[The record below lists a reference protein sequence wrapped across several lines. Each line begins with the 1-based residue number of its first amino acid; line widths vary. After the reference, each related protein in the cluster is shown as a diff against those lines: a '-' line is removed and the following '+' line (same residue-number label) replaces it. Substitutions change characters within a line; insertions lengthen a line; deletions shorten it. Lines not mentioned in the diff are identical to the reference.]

1 MNKTTK
7 WLVLILLSVLQTVSQ
22 QAWGQTT
29 KQTLFHTDNS
39 SVYRIPS
46 IVRLPNG
53 NLWAMCDLRYGQS
66 GWDLGG
72 RTGNDPHR
80 IDIVGKLSTTNGASW
95 GNQQDIAK
103 GDDNANVN
111 DGENGYNYAHGDASS
126 VVDRESGKIL
136 VMSASGLYGT
146 GHKDSPI
153 IQVGR
158 SISADGGNTWSIS
171 NITSKLYNTTAD
183 QRYFFSSGRMIQSTL
198 VKKDKYY
205 RIYAAVNLC
214 VAGSCVI
221 YSDDFGE
228 TWSYLGDKNATA
240 PSGDECKVE
249 ELPNGN
255 ILLSCRS
262 ESYAM
267 PGRYFNLFTFTDKE
281 KATGSWGTV
290 QKSGFSNTSG
300 QTYISGCNGE
310 ILLVPA
316 KRKSD
321 NKQVY
326 VLLQSGPMSNSR
338 QNVGIYYKV
347 LENAADYDNSSDFV
361 SGWSKYQISSTTSA
375 YSTMVLNKN
384 GDVAFFFEENNQPP
398 KNGGEA
404 YDMQFMTL
412 PLSTITGGAYTYSPN
427 KRAGGYHV
435 TSEPTPYPVELA
447 TPTFSLDA
455 SKTYTSAQQVEI
467 TSTDADVTFYYT
479 TDGTEPT
486 TSSTKYTSAIT
497 VDHDMTLKAIAV
509 RNDDNDYV
517 SQVATATYKVQIP
530 DVLLPAAPTFSVA
543 SGTYTSELQVE
554 LKAESESYTI
564 YYTTNGTEPSTS
576 STKYEGPITVSKS
589 MVIKAIAVDGEGN
602 MSQVSSAEYSIVAP
616 SEVTKIGTTISL
628 DYGSSHRLFSSK
640 ASGTDADK
648 QTFGFLRHDVAH
660 VQIITSNSSPL
671 STGGDEVFNENDNS
685 MLFEKDT
692 HYLSFNTSPYHTRY
706 VYAQVVAPK
715 GYRIMRYQMEFDT
728 DNSTSGSSV
737 MQYTY
742 DSDGNLV
749 EGTPKKVSDG
759 SWDQTLAN
767 GSNVLFFR
775 FDATALSSKVVV
787 KSLHITY
794 AIDQPITGQLPADD
808 GSLDLHTGLLDLGTF
823 SSNKNSYSNANG
835 GNGYWS
841 FSSSAVTDQQPATL
855 VNSEG
860 KEQTETYKVDNE
872 QYLVVAANGDY
883 YLEAPKKFRITG
895 ATLQFL
901 RHTSEYTT
909 STTYQDVTTI
919 TDGDYII
926 TDGKGHYLNLNNGKL
941 ENGTSASDATMWTV
955 ANSGT
960 GHSHGYQYTI
970 YSNGYYIVWNSNGL
984 DAATSSTGGNWFW
997 DNNSFNGSSTG
1008 TTGYIGYDNGWKLG
1022 TVNYKSKLQKK
1033 VSATTA
1039 TRPASD
1045 FTATVWNRDNSAV
1058 ATNGE
1063 AKLTTANATATVT
1076 VDDYNND
1083 AIHFNI
1089 DGLAN
1094 GSAAL
1099 YKVNL
1104 KFLPLNPEVQTLQV
1118 AAKYNDGVIGSNEVT
1133 STNYTFHNGEA
1144 VRVLVPKDATSPYTI
1159 VFRKAENEEK
1169 SLWYTD
1175 GVNNNDLSST
1185 GGYSNFTLVGSSAY
1199 DGDKGIDFTA
1209 TSFPDARVNADVAGT
1224 KDLLATNI
1232 QDVVDGKA
1240 SKLEDKEYKKGDGGL
1255 QAVSL
1260 KNGEE
1265 QTVYVY
1271 AADMPTWNILP
1282 SAISAGKHHIDYR
1295 FYTIKVMPVVENEK
1309 PAVTFTPIYT
1319 QTLKAAP
1326 HKTSSTLTTN
1336 GNGLDTEH
1344 TYVGVTVTS
1353 TTDDGNAPYGVL
1365 TNTEIIKA
1373 IKDQLAE
1380 NNYYGFGESDPL
1392 RGILYVDMSALNTVT
1407 GETTDGENKWDAFN
1421 AGTADNCL
1429 YFMPV
1434 GFTRNVENTI
1444 SKRQNGGYEAVGNI
1458 RVYDQQPF
1466 FTPYDFATGTRQAI
1480 YEREG
1485 TGNAGGNVNATVKN
1499 MTAVLPFSVQLTS
1512 DGHVKTATDATDNSV
1527 QFHDITGYGK
1537 VTAVSKDDPNHQAV
1551 TYAMVAEPVTSGK
1564 AEANKP
1570 YYVTSTTPG
1579 FTFNILGA
1587 QFEKTPGATSNS
1599 TDENLDRTKG
1609 NWTAIGTYAG
1619 TQCGA
1624 AENGKGL
1631 WYFSKDLFWNAARL
1645 TQTKHVNIRPFRAFY
1660 RTTDTTPA
1668 AQSEEKAKVVF
1679 DPTDITTTGIS
1690 DVNAQACGLTI
1701 LVGHGTMTLTA
1712 AAATSYATYTTGGQ
1726 LVARGTLAAGQSRTL
1741 AVPAGV
1747 YVVNN
1752 LKVVVR

>member
-29 KQTLFHTDNS
+29 KQTLFATTSDFTS
-39 SVYRIPS
+39 IYRIPS

-53 NLWAMCDLRYGQS
+53 NLWAMCDLR
-66 GWDLGG
+66 LGG
-72 RTGNDPHR
+72 SGSDIGGGYDTPHR
-80 IDIVGKLSTTNGASW
+80 IDVVGKLSTDNGATW
-95 GNQQDIAK
+95 GNQQYIAQGK
-103 GDDNANVN
+103 DNITDN
-111 DGENGYNYAHGDASS
+111 DENGYDYAHGDPAS
-126 VVDRESGKIL
+126 VVDRETGKIL
-136 VMSASGLYGT
+136 VMSASGRHGFFASKGKL
-146 GHKDSPI
+146 
-153 IQVGR
+153 QVAR
-158 SISADGGNTWSIS
+158 SLSTDGGNTWSIS
-171 NITSKLYNTTAD
+171 NITSNLY
-183 QRYFFSSGRMIQSTL
+183 QSGIERCFFSSGRIIQSTL
-198 VKKDKYY
+198 VKKGKYY
-205 RIYAAVNLC
+205 RLYSAVNVRPTC
-214 VAGSCVI
+214 CRVV

-228 TWSYLGDKNATA
+228 TWTYLPDVSATPA
-240 PSGDECKVE
+240 TVGSAYGDESKLE

-255 ILLSCRS
+255 LLLSCRNGGS
-262 ESYAM
+262 T
-267 PGRYFNLFTFTDKE
+267 GRIFNIFTFTDRDNAK
-281 KATGSWGTV
+281 GSWGTAILNN
-290 QKSGFSNTSG
+290 STI
-300 QTYISGCNGE
+300 TAADCDEE

-316 KRKSD
+316 KDKSG
-321 NKQVY
+321 NLVY
-326 VLLQSGPMSNSR
+326 VLLQSAAMSSTRN
-338 QNVGIYYKV
+338 NVGIYYKV
-347 LENAADYDNSSDFV
+347 L
-361 SGWSKYQISSTTSA
+361 STTSDYDQPSDFNSGWNA
-375 YSTMVLNKN
+375 YKISTTTSCYATMVLNKD
-384 GDVAFFFEENNQPP
+384 GDIAFLFEEDCV
-398 KNGGEA
+398 KHNGET
-404 YDMQFMTL
+404 YNIKFQTFS
-412 PLSTITGGAYTYSPN
+412 LSTITGGAYTYSPN
-427 KRAGGYHV
+427 TGGYHV
-435 TSEPTPYPVELA
+435 TSEPYNEKMILA
-447 TPTFSLDA
+447 PSAPTFSLDA
-455 SKTYTSAQQVEI
+455 SKTYTSAQQVAI
-467 TSTDADVTFYYT
+467 TSTDADVTIYYT
-479 TDGTEPT
+479 TDGTDPT
-486 TSSTKYTSAIT
+486 TSTTRKQYTSAIT
-497 VDHDMTLKAIAV
+497 IGEGETTLKAIAV

-517 SQVATATYKVQIP
+517 SRVATATYKVQIP

-543 SGTYTSELQVE
+543 SGTYANELQVE
-554 LKAESESYTI
+554 LKSATSDVTI
-564 YYTTNGTEPSTS
+564 YYTTDGTEPSTS

-602 MSQVSSAEYSIVAP
+602 MSQVSTGEYSIVAP

-660 VQIITSNSSPL
+660 VQIITSNSATL

-1104 KFLPLNPEVQTLQV
+1104 KFLPLTPEVQTLQV

-1271 AADMPTWNILP
+1271 SADMPTWNILP

-1319 QTLKAAP
+1319 QTLKAAS
-1326 HKTSSTLTTN
+1326 HKTSSTLTTD
-1336 GNGLDTEH
+1336 GGTLDTKH

-1353 TTDDGNAPYGVL
+1353 TTDAPYGVL

-1373 IKDQLAE
+1373 IKDELKNKN